1 LRAWARQGNPE
12 KEKLKLLQLLLSLAM
27 TKRWL
32 DSGLRRNDEDGK
44 TGLPSQLGSDKIDN
58 PLYRFLIK
66 DDIEAAREEAPQAYL
81 KIR

>member
-32 DSGLRRNDEDGK
+32 DSGLRRVMTELLLLSSG
-44 TGLPSQLGSDKIDN
+44 
-58 PLYRFLIK
+58 
-66 DDIEAAREEAPQAYL
+66 
-81 KIR
+81 